1 MTKIKVNTLNGIRPP
16 SSNGDAGYD
25 IIAASE
31 PFIQGISIDQTD
43 NYLSIDYIEYDT
55 NLIIE
60 PEIGYH
66 TYVFPRSS
74 ISKYNLTL
82 ANSVGLIDNGYRGTV
97 KLRFKYNAQPID
109 HMLYE
114 NSKFCININKNKIY
128 KKGDRIGQLV
138 FAQTITPSIEV
149 VSSFESTD
157 RNEGGFGSTGQ

>member
-1 MTKIKVNTLNGIRPP
+1 MTKVKANTLDTVRSPVND
-16 SSNGDAGYD
+16 GDAGYD
-25 IIAASE
+25 IIAASD
-31 PFIQGISIDQTD
+31 PFIQGIAIEPE
-43 NYLSIDYIEYDT
+43 NYISIDYIEYDT

-60 PEIGYH
+60 PEDGYH

-82 ANSVGLIDNGYRGTV
+82 ANSIGLIDNGYRGTV

-109 HMLYE
+109 YKIYE
-114 NSKFCININKNKIY
+114 NNKFCININKNKIY

-138 FAQTITPSIEV
+138 FAKTLSPAIEV
-149 VSSFESTD
+149 VTSFEETN